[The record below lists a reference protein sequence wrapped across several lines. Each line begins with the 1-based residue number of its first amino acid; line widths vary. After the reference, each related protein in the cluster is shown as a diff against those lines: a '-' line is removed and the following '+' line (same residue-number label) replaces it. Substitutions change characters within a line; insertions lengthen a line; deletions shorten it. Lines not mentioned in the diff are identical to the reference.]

1 MHYSCDIPG
10 VMKKIYPA
18 VLVLATLLCACTPD
32 VPPPPVERND
42 LVVRFFR
49 SLRQDDGNTAAM
61 QCEKLYAMEKRNYF
75 LLRLIS
81 VQQANNYVRA
91 AQNHLDAG
99 NLEAAVRELE
109 SGLKRYPGNEKLL
122 RELGLLR
129 KLRMAEKFFL
139 TMRTAPNPTAMN
151 AALVA
156 ARTGLDGIE
165 SRELTAFFNRY
176 AKSIER
182 WNSRQIEHDPA
193 AVKVPIRTFDDK

>member
-1 MHYSCDIPG
+1 
-10 VMKKIYPA
+10 MKKSFQA
-18 VLVLATLLCACTPD
+18 ALLLAGALCGCTPD

-49 SLRQDDGNTAAM
+49 SLRQTDGNTAAM

-81 VQQANNYVRA
+81 VQQANSYIRS

-99 NLEAAVRELE
+99 RLEEAIRVLE
-109 SGLKRYPGNEKLL
+109 SGLERYPENGKLL
-122 RELGLLR
+122 HELGLLR
-129 KLRMAEKFFL
+129 KLRLAEKFFL
-139 TMRTAPNPTAMN
+139 AMRAAPNPTAMN
-151 AALVA
+151 AALIA

-165 SRELTAFFNRY
+165 APELTAFFNRY
-176 AKSIER
+176 SKSIER
-182 WNSRQIEHDPA
+182 WNSRQTRQDPA

>member
-1 MHYSCDIPG
+1 
-10 VMKKIYPA
+10 MKKLFPAAA
-18 VLVLATLLCACTPD
+18 VLAGLLCACTPD
-32 VPPPPVERND
+32 APPPPVERND

-49 SLRQDDGNTAAM
+49 SLRQTDGNTAAS

-81 VQQANNYVRA
+81 VQQANNYIRS
-91 AQNHLDAG
+91 AQNHLNAG
-99 NLEAAVRELE
+99 NLEQAIRVLE
-109 SGLKRYPGNEKLL
+109 SGLKRYPENGKLL

-139 TMRTAPNPTAMN
+139 AMRTAPNPTAMN

>member
-1 MHYSCDIPG
+1 
-10 VMKKIYPA
+10 MKKFLPA
-18 VLVLATLLCACTPD
+18 AWILAGLLCSCTPD

-49 SLRQDDGNTAAM
+49 SLRQADGNAAAM
-61 QCEKLYAMEKRNYF
+61 QCEKLYAMEKRNYA

-81 VQQANNYVRA
+81 VQQANDYIRS

-99 NLEAAVRELE
+99 NLEAAIRVLE
-109 SGLKRYPGNEKLL
+109 SGLKRHPENGKLL

-129 KLRMAEKFFL
+129 KLRMAEKFIL

-165 SRELTAFFNRY
+165 APELTAFFNRY

-182 WNSRQIEHDPA
+182 WNNRQVKHDPA

>member
-1 MHYSCDIPG
+1 
-10 VMKKIYPA
+10 MKKTFPTALI
-18 VLVLATLLCACTPD
+18 LAGLFCACTPE

-49 SLRQDDGNTAAM
+49 SLRQTDGDTAAM

-75 LLRLIS
+75 LLRLIH
-81 VQQANNYVRA
+81 VQQANNYIRA

-99 NLEAAVRELE
+99 NLEEAVKAVKK
-109 SGLKRYPGNEKLL
+109 GLKRYPENVNLR
-122 RELGLLR
+122 RELGVLR
-129 KLRMAEKFFL
+129 KLRLAEKLFL

-156 ARTGLDGIE
+156 ARTGLDGID
-165 SRELTAFFNRY
+165 SRELADFFDRY

-182 WNSRQIEHDPA
+182 WSSRQIKDDPA
-193 AVKVPIRTFDDK
+193 AVKVPIRSFDDK

>member
-1 MHYSCDIPG
+1 
-10 VMKKIYPA
+10 MKKIFPA
-18 VLVLATLLCACTPD
+18 ASALVVLFCACTPEA
-32 VPPPPVERND
+32 PPPPVERND

-49 SLRQDDGNTAAM
+49 SLRQADGDTAAM

-75 LLRLIS
+75 LLRLIN

-99 NLEAAVRELE
+99 DLEAAVKVLE
-109 SGLKRYPGNEKLL
+109 KGLKRHPDNANLL

-129 KLRMAEKFFL
+129 KLRLAEKLFL

-156 ARTGLDGIE
+156 ARAGLDGIE
-165 SRELTAFFNRY
+165 SRELSDFFDRY

-182 WNSRQIEHDPA
+182 WNSRRVENAPA

>member
-1 MHYSCDIPG
+1 
-10 VMKKIYPA
+10 MKKIFPA
-18 VLVLATLLCACTPD
+18 ASALVFLFCACTPE

-49 SLRQDDGNTAAM
+49 SLRQADGDTAAM
-61 QCEKLYAMEKRNYF
+61 QCETLYAMEKRNYF
-75 LLRLIS
+75 LLRLIN

-99 NLEAAVRELE
+99 DLEAAVKVLE
-109 SGLKRYPGNEKLL
+109 KGLKRHPDNANLL

-129 KLRMAEKFFL
+129 KLRLAEKLFL

-156 ARTGLDGIE
+156 ARAGLDGIE
-165 SRELTAFFNRY
+165 SRELNDFFDRY
-176 AKSIER
+176 ARSIER
-182 WNSRQIEHDPA
+182 WNTRRVGNDPA

>member
-1 MHYSCDIPG
+1 
-10 VMKKIYPA
+10 MKKIFPAAA
-18 VLVLATLLCACTPD
+18 VLAFLFCACTPE

-49 SLRQDDGNTAAM
+49 SLRQADGDAAAM

-75 LLRLIS
+75 LLRLIH
-81 VQQANNYVRA
+81 VQQANNYIRA

-99 NLEAAVRELE
+99 DLEEAVKVLE
-109 SGLKRYPGNEKLL
+109 KGLKRYPENANLI

-129 KLRMAEKFFL
+129 KLRLAEKLFL

-156 ARTGLDGIE
+156 ARAGLDGVE
-165 SRELTAFFNRY
+165 SRELAAFFDRY

-182 WNSRQIEHDPA
+182 WNTRQVKNAPSS
-193 AVKVPIRTFDDK
+193 VKVPIRTFDDK

>member
-1 MHYSCDIPG
+1 MR
-10 VMKKIYPA
+10 KTFPA
-18 VLVLATLLCACTPD
+18 ALILAGLLCACTPD
-32 VPPPPVERND
+32 APPPPVERND

-49 SLRQDDGNTAAM
+49 SLRQTDGNTAAS

-81 VQQANNYVRA
+81 VQQANNYIRS
-91 AQNHLDAG
+91 AQNHLNAG
-99 NLEAAVRELE
+99 NLEQAIRVLE
-109 SGLKRYPGNEKLL
+109 TGLKRYPGNGKLL

-139 TMRTAPNPTAMN
+139 AMRTAPNPTAMN

-165 SRELTAFFNRY
+165 SRELTDFFNRY

-182 WNSRQIEHDPA
+182 WNSRQIERDPA

>member
-1 MHYSCDIPG
+1 
-10 VMKKIYPA
+10 MKKFFPA
-18 VLVLATLLCACTPD
+18 ALVLAGLLCACTPE

-49 SLRQDDGNTAAM
+49 SLRQADGNTAAM

-75 LLRLIS
+75 LLRLIA
-81 VQQANNYVRA
+81 VQQANNYIRS

-99 NLEAAVRELE
+99 NLEEAIRTLE
-109 SGLKRYPGNEKLL
+109 SGLKRHPENGKLH

-139 TMRTAPNPTAMN
+139 AMRSAPNPTAMN

-165 SRELTAFFNRY
+165 SPELSAFFDRY
-176 AKSIER
+176 ARSMER
-182 WNSRQIEHDPA
+182 WNKRQTGRDPA
-193 AVKVPIRTFDDK
+193 AVEVPIRTFDDK